1 MNFSWDCK
9 FSPIILMI
17 VNWVE
22 NFAYSICSMAWNIFV
37 IFEIACG
44 NIWVHD
50 FWFLLQW
57 RMENTKWKEN
67 EMKLVKTKGKIESK
81 VIKTGNWVSE
91 LIGILFEMKKNGK
104 LSKCRNWKHCFSYS
118 WCWRFLFFV
127 RFCVRLIRFF
137 FSFLFF

>member
-1 MNFSWDCK
+1 
-9 FSPIILMI
+9 MI

-37 IFEIACG
+37 TFEIACG

-67 EMKLVKTKGKIESK
+67 EMKLVKTKGKIESR

-91 LIGILFEMKKNGK
+91 LIGILFEMKKMGNCQSVEIENIAFRLVDVGDF
-104 LSKCRNWKHCFSYS
+104 C
-118 WCWRFLFFV
+118 FLFVFV
-127 RFCVRLIRFF
+127 FA
-137 FSFLFF
+137 